1 MLPELWSAMHDS
13 MPDGGRCR
21 HFGVGEKSSDAYD
34 RFPFAGNGYRLAKQ
48 SGSARILCEEFAV
61 FSPINSAAPES
72 SISVRND
79 PTRYNPNLSEEEPL
93 FNASIFNSG

>member
-1 MLPELWSAMHDS
+1 MIASRLLGMETVSQSKAVPRESCAKNLP
-13 MPDGGRCR
+13 
-21 HFGVGEKSSDAYD
+21 F
-34 RFPFAGNGYRLAKQ
+34 
-48 SGSARILCEEFAV
+48 

-79 PTRYNPNLSEEEPL
+79 PTRYSPNLSEEEPL

>member
-1 MLPELWSAMHDS
+1 
-13 MPDGGRCR
+13 
-21 HFGVGEKSSDAYD
+21 
-34 RFPFAGNGYRLAKQ
+34 
-48 SGSARILCEEFAV
+48 LCEEFAV

-79 PTRYNPNLSEEEPL
+79 PTWYSPNLSEEEPL

>member
-61 FSPINSAAPES
+61 LFP
-72 SISVRND
+72 D
-79 PTRYNPNLSEEEPL
+79 QLSRAREQH
-93 FNASIFNSG
+93 FGSK